1 MYATKNETES
11 QTLAR
16 LIRAMD
22 HQFAVTVSYLKEEKD
37 DAGKKTGALV
47 ETVRTLEIFDIKVTK
62 AGDTLIVAMDRE
74 SRERRSFRLDRITA
88 YTLHRNARFTVP
100 RPAADAP
107 SGRGL
112 AAATALLAPAAN
124 LPQPLTPATAEQ
136 RVNVLAGFLAAA

>member
-22 HQFAVTVSYLKEEKD
+22 HQHPVTVTYTKADGS
-37 DAGKKTGALV
+37 
-47 ETVRTLEIFDIKVTK
+47 ETLRTIEINDVTTTK
-62 AGDTLIVAMDRE
+62 AGDIVIKAMDRD
-74 SRERRSFRLDRITA
+74 SQDKRSFRLDRISH
-88 YTLHRNARFTVP
+88 YSIHRTGYTVP
-100 RPAADAP
+100 VASVDAP
-107 SGRGL
+107 SGHGL

-124 LPQPLTPATAEQ
+124 LPQPLTPATTEQ

>member
-11 QTLAR
+11 QTLTR

-37 DAGKKTGALV
+37 DTGRKTGALV

-74 SRERRSFRLDRITA
+74 TRERRSFRADRITA
-88 YTLHRNARFTVP
+88 YTLHRSARFTIP
-100 RPAADAP
+100 RPTADAP
-107 SGRGL
+107 SGHGL

-124 LPQPLTPATAEQ
+124 LPQPLTPASTEQ